1 MYLESMAPMGSALDS
16 FSNLGWSN
24 AGEKEENLSL
34 NLARYWKEWGVSQMS
49 SYVDSSF
56 VRTYISYIVKNAND
70 IRLSSNAWCGL
81 NFSIFAHFFVFFF
94 MTKIEKLG
102 EIDGVKVLA

>member
-1 MYLESMAPMGSALDS
+1 MAIILLYLESMAPMGSALDS

-24 AGEKEENLSL
+24 AGEKEENLSH

-70 IRLSSNAWCGL
+70 IRLSSDA
-81 NFSIFAHFFVFFF
+81 
-94 MTKIEKLG
+94 
-102 EIDGVKVLA
+102 

>member
-1 MYLESMAPMGSALDS
+1 MNNLDKSSQKKKKKIFYLAILSISPLKVAIILLYLESMAPMGSALDS
-16 FSNLGWSN
+16 FSNLDWSN

-56 VRTYISYIVKNAND
+56 VRTYI
-70 IRLSSNAWCGL
+70 LHC
-81 NFSIFAHFFVFFF
+81 
-94 MTKIEKLG
+94 
-102 EIDGVKVLA
+102 